1 MKYRSFCLTLLSLVL
16 FGTVVPAQQASRSAA
31 LEAER
36 RALIERYIASVTV
49 SERESI
55 LARLVEIRLEE
66 KRSDSKPNSGLSYS
80 GKSTPLLDKKS
91 KSFFGT
97 DENGSNPYERSGSR
111 VYVPGLGW
119 HEKPKGESTPDEG
132 VSVELGVNKSLHDKK
147 RELSG
152 HETESSSD
160 YRERE
165 DWLKGRSEVRFGTF
179 DTKATAGAKWDVRT
193 GEVSVGA
200 DASASVT
207 GISGAAEGRAGNEYV
222 HTGGRATGT
231 VGKAYAKGDARIGNS
246 EDFAGAKVEVGIGAS
261 VLEGTV
267 AGSFGSD
274 WLGLEVETA
283 LTGSVLTAEAK
294 GVASAGYNKEDDR
307 FEIELGG
314 KIGAL
319 LAGGGANVK
328 IKLKKPGWWSW

>member
-1 MKYRSFCLTLLSLVL
+1 MKFRSLCLTLLSLVL

-36 RALIERYIASVTV
+36 RALIERYIVSVSV
-49 SERESI
+49 SEREAI

-66 KRSDSKPNSGLSYS
+66 RRSDSKPGSGLSFS
-80 GKSTPLLDKKS
+80 GKSDPLLDKKS
-91 KSFFGT
+91 KSYFGT
-97 DENGSNPYERSGSR
+97 DENGSNAYERSGSR

-119 HEKPKGESTPDEG
+119 HEKPERETTPDER
-132 VSVELGVNKSLHDKK
+132 VSVELGVTKKLHDER
-147 RELSG
+147 RELSEY
-152 HETESSSD
+152 ETESSSD
-160 YRERE
+160 YRDRE
-165 DWLKGRSEVRFGTF
+165 DWLKGRSGVRFGTF

-200 DASASVT
+200 DASASVS

-222 HTGGRATGT
+222 HAGGRATGT
-231 VGKAYAKGDARIGNS
+231 VGKAYAKGSARIGNS
-246 EDFAGAKVEVGIGAS
+246 EDFAGAKVEAGVGAS

-274 WLGLEVETA
+274 WMGLEVEGT
-283 LTGSVLTAEAK
+283 LTGSLLTAEAK
-294 GVASAGYNKEDDR
+294 GVASAGYNKEEER

-328 IKLKKPGWWSW
+328 IKLKKPSWWSW